1 MKKMYWLL
9 SLLCSFFLCFSF
21 TCLASNEPNKD
32 NYITLTEMADGFS
45 EYNLPQTKALS
56 GRTITLYLEGDV
68 AIKNHFIDSKT
79 IRWETISG
87 PEKGDKG
94 QSEYIATNPKKDF
107 YYVSFVTETKK
118 YVTIILD
125 EKKGIATLVLG
136 HFPTEKTDNLSMF
149 KRVMAKKPAYASSV
163 EFINASIDKPF
174 TKNTPIHQFSKDLIG
189 KRALY
194 TYSNKDAYEHIYF
207 DNNLFTW
214 HCISGNEKGLA
225 DTDYAVFLKLDDNY
239 YMIVWVEKILHVIS
253 TITINFDTMRSSGSM
268 ASFEGNTYGNILNV
282 PSGAIVKFLPGV
294 DSKELTLSKPPKQ

>member
-1 MKKMYWLL
+1 MRMKDFIR
-9 SLLCSFFLCFSF
+9 FFVCPVLLCFSF
-21 TCLASNEPNKD
+21 TSSASNEPSKD
-32 NYITLTEMADGFS
+32 NYITLTEMANGFS
-45 EYNLPQTKALS
+45 EYNLPQTDALS
-56 GRTITLYLEGDV
+56 GKTITLYLDGDI
-68 AIKNHFIDSKT
+68 AIKNHFVDNKT

-94 QSEYIATNPKKDF
+94 QSEYIATNPKDGF
-107 YYVSFVTETKK
+107 YYVSFVTENKK
-118 YVTIILD
+118 YVTIVLD

-136 HFPTEKTDNLSMF
+136 HFPTKETDNLPIF
-149 KRVMAKKPAYASSV
+149 QRVMTKKPAYASNV
-163 EFINASIDKPF
+163 EFVNASIDKPF
-174 TKNTPIHQFSKDLIG
+174 TKDTPTHQFSKDLIG

-214 HCISGNEKGLA
+214 HCVSGNEKGLA

-268 ASFEGNTYGNILNV
+268 ASFAGDTYGDILNV

-294 DSKELTLSKPPKQ
+294 NLKELIPSVPQKK